1 LRSQVKATSENI
13 NLLRRHGINSRL
25 VSYANGDKS
34 VFVSPRK
41 YNKKDKKINMAR
53 PTSYWPY
60 ETDADINDRKFI
72 SWSQANALEEQRYR
86 NKLSQYSELKNNS
99 YMNAKEL
106 RWVVIRKNTGD
117 KDIVGIGLMPYGVAK
132 AHLMSLGFD
141 TNDSQNMKEWKKSE
155 SFGSLSSNPND
166 ELLVQLHNELR
177 MTPDT
182 DNSYSIRM
190 NMGLEFTISPPYDEI
205 YNRIS
210 NDDMELE
217 KEYGTDSKEIN
228 PFMGVK
234 SEEKGRLISWLPE
247 LSLYLTNEDV
257 ERMVDFGFGKMSGR
271 RRTSQFNTSKSITKN
286 NKKMKLFPLDT
297 GEFQYDDGALDNTR
311 GEVIYD
317 GINRQVNPTNSG
329 QGKELYFASPAS
341 VKNSINQDDRFGN
354 QRRRNTSRNIG
365 FYEDFN
371 NLARRNWRN
380 SIPYYP
386 PAVDEILREWGIEQL
401 LPSDDAFVAYY
412 NIDPNYPLDVFGDE
426 ILSDITRQ
434 RAKQTK
440 SVVNALFRR
449 GDEPVDYYI
458 NRWEGKEPSYQ
469 TYLGDRSSGN

>member
-1 LRSQVKATSENI
+1 MRSQVKATSKNI

-25 VSYANGDKS
+25 VAYANGDKS
-34 VFVSPRK
+34 VFISPRK
-41 YNKKDKKINMAR
+41 YHKKQRKINMAK

-60 ETDADINDRKFI
+60 ETDSDINDRKFI
-72 SWSQANALEEQRYR
+72 SSNTVEEQRYR
-86 NKLSQYSELKNNS
+86 KKLSQYSELKNNS
-99 YMNAKEL
+99 YKNAKEL

-117 KDIVGIGLMPYGVAK
+117 KDILGIGLMPYGVAK
-132 AHLMSLGFD
+132 AHLMSLGFN
-141 TNDSQNMKEWKKSE
+141 TNESQNFKEWKESE

-182 DNSYSIRM
+182 DTSDSIRI

-210 NDDMELE
+210 NEDMELE

-257 ERMVDFGFGKMSGR
+257 ERMVDFGFGKMSGG
-271 RRTSQFNTSKSITKN
+271 RRTSQFDPTKNIFKN
-286 NKKMKLFPLDT
+286 NKNMKLFPLDT
-297 GEFQYDDGALDNTR
+297 GDFKFN
-311 GEVIYD
+311 EVVYD

-329 QGKELYFASPAS
+329 QGKELYASPAS

-354 QRRRNTSRNIG
+354 QIRRNTSRSIG

-371 NLARRNWRN
+371 NLSRRNWRN

-386 PAVDEILREWGIEQL
+386 PAFDEILREWGVEQL
-401 LPSDDAFVAYY
+401 LPSNDPLVAVY

-426 ILSDITRQ
+426 ILSDITRE

-440 SVVNALFRR
+440 NVVNALFKR
-449 GDEPVDYYI
+449 GDEPVDYFI
-458 NRWEGKEPSYQ
+458 NRWEGKEPNYQ
-469 TYLGDRSSGN
+469 TFFEDGLG